1 MNQVMKK
8 LIYIGLFIMMISG
21 VSAQTLSE
29 KQKELEK
36 LNSKISEQEK
46 IIETA
51 EKQKAESKKQLN
63 DTQKKKKAAQKQIN
77 TLTKNEKKTKQEL
90 DATISKIKEK
100 ELTLQDTKELAN
112 KEFQTLFSLHYQ
124 SVINPELQ
132 KDSYLMAAVLENTVN
147 NINRTSRT
155 KEVLEKKKSSTNKQ
169 YEDIIWKRIN
179 STKKRDKFKKSIG
192 SISRDITQLDKKKK
206 EAANLKN
213 QFTEEA
219 AELDDLIAKLR
230 TEITTDDYSYTFSTN
245 KLIWPVEGE
254 VIREYGEQKS
264 ATYKTSVYNNG
275 IDIAIPEGT
284 PIVAVESG
292 IVAFAEWFN
301 GSGKLVIINHR
312 NGFYSLYSHNGSLL
326 VSKGDEVTKSQQVA
340 FSGKS
345 GTVDQPCLHFELR
358 KRGSSINPRDYLE
371 MR

>member
-1 MNQVMKK
+1 MEKVMKK
-8 LIYIGLFIMMISG
+8 LIYIGLFIIMISS

-36 LNSKISEQEK
+36 LNSKISEQDK
-46 IIETA
+46 IIETT
-51 EKQKAESKKQLN
+51 EKQKEASKKELN
-63 DTQKKKKAAQKQIN
+63 ATEKKKKAAQKQIN
-77 TLTKNEKKTKQEL
+77 TLTKDEKETKQEL

-100 ELTLQDTKELAN
+100 ELTLQESKDLAN

-124 SVINPELQ
+124 SVINSELQ

-147 NINRTSRT
+147 NINRAERT
-155 KEVLEKKKSSTNKQ
+155 KEVLEKKKSTTNRQ

-179 STKKRDKFKKSIG
+179 STKKRDKYKRSIG
-192 SISRDITQLDKKKK
+192 SISNDISQLDKRKK
-206 EAANLKN
+206 EAANLKK

-219 AELDDLIAKLR
+219 AALDDLIAKLR

-264 ATYKTSVYNNG
+264 DTYKTSVYNNG

-284 PIVAVESG
+284 PIVAVETG

-312 NGFYSLYSHNGSLL
+312 NGFYSLYSHNSSLL
-326 VSKGDEVTKSQQVA
+326 VSKGDEVVKSQQVA

-358 KRGSSINPRDYLE
+358 KRGNSINPRDYLE